1 MKTLKSLLGLSLM
14 LLAMQGPVQAE
25 DIDLFAGI
33 TPGGANPPTVLLGWH
48 STANSNANVT
58 HGCVYGDTGNA
69 PALGDTV
76 GGMEQCALVNTMLSL
91 KDPQYEYLNG
101 AIRIGLMVFN
111 EQGFSG
117 FDNGTG
123 LGNGNNN
130 CGFLLAPP
138 ALMDSDGI
146 NAFINKLKQIDK
158 NKLAN
163 QSRLGDLIAES
174 WAMLNGLST
183 SCSGVD
189 YSGLAEVA
197 TECRDAVLV
206 YIGNATKENSSVADG
221 TGNPDTLLKSQLS
234 SAFAYAPGSTKY
246 DFYATPRAVTQL
258 NNSDSANNKYWGDEW
273 TRFMNLADVGDS
285 AQSDRNVT
293 TYSIAVYD
301 PSLEAKLAGEINF
314 LADLAIEGG
323 GKAFK
328 VTAENHAGLAE
339 ILLQIF
345 NEVQDINS
353 AFSSATLPVS
363 ANTQGTFLNQVYIAS
378 FRPDSTAS
386 PRWTGNV
393 KQYQLG
399 FDSGGNIILTDST
412 QDISKTV
419 TSVTN
424 PITGAII
431 DEAVSFWTTNTPKNA
446 DGSAVSAWPLDGF
459 WRNSPEGAGFAL
471 DSPDGELVEKGGAG
485 QLLRV
490 GNLLNADSRVVY
502 TCNSPGGCPKEAA
515 MPSFAESNS
524 TLVASL
530 NTLLG
535 AAQQGGGASIRVG
548 RVDTGESISTNCT
561 NGKNAA
567 CTITHDG
574 SGGTDLDANTDQV
587 VILNA
592 WNEGLNVQQQA
603 CSYASPCQ
611 IRNVTDTSFDVD
623 SKKLPTGNYT
633 NATIVELSRTATVSQ
648 NDHGLNIGDQVQ
660 LENCTVGNENNT
672 YNIAALKGTVLGS
685 VRSKIDDDNYILQ
698 LGQHVLA
705 ENNNVQC
712 GASSVTL
719 TAENL
724 INWVRG
730 EDINGN
736 EARRGPCPPE
746 VRDADCPIAAR
757 GSIHA
762 DVLHSRPAV
771 INYGGDIGVVVFY
784 GSNDGHFHAIN
795 GNQSGNIDS
804 VQPGGE
810 LWSFVAP
817 EFFGKLKRQFNND
830 PVVKYPNVVDPRAQK
845 RDYFFDGSTTIL
857 QDKRTGT
864 STSGQA
870 FIYLSSRR
878 GGRLIYA
885 MDVSKPLA
893 PRFMWRLTEQQVP
906 ELGQT
911 WSQAQVG
918 VLKHHD
924 NPVLIFG
931 AGYDPAEDQEP
942 APASNSQGRGVLVVD
957 AVSGK
962 VVWAALA
969 NCSGV
974 ALAEGGHCETV
985 AGMNKSF
992 PADVTL
998 LDKDLD
1004 GFIDRLYA
1012 TDVGGNIWRVDL
1024 EADSP
1029 QTTDFDEI
1037 TVTKLASLGG
1047 TGNSNRKF
1055 LFGADVVPT
1064 NRYDAV
1070 VAVSGDR
1077 EHPLYSAADKTGYA
1091 YNVENKFFMVMDKN
1105 LGKSVADSFT
1115 TVALSDLVDQS
1126 TLQCSNDSGTV
1137 VACDTADATSLYFGA
1152 DVYTNEAGN
1161 GIDGYYIDLLPG
1173 EKGVNAPLAVAGKV
1187 YFGTNQPDVPD
1198 AQSCSANLGNAGAYI
1213 VNLVTGER
1221 QRNEFAGGGLPPSPI
1236 AGLVTIDGKTV
1247 PFIIGGAGPSPFDPT
1262 TPALDLSGGRK
1273 RSYWYYE

>member
-91 KDPQYEYLNG
+91 LDPQYAYLNG

-111 EQGFSG
+111 EQGFSS
-117 FDNGTG
+117 FNNGTG

-138 ALMDSDGI
+138 ALMDSTGI
-146 NAFINKLKQIDK
+146 NNFITRLKQIDK

-183 SCSGVD
+183 SCSGVN

-206 YIGNATKENSSVADG
+206 YIGNATKETSSVADG
-221 TGNPDTLLKSQLS
+221 TGNPDTLLKNQLS
-234 SAFAYAPGSTKY
+234 SVFGYAAGSTQY
-246 DFYATPRAVTQL
+246 NFYATPRAVTQL
-258 NNSDSANNKYWGDEW
+258 NNSGSANNKYWGDEW
-273 TRFMNLADVGDS
+273 TRFMNLVDVGDS
-285 AQSDRNVT
+285 AQADRNVT

-301 PSLEAKLAGEINF
+301 PALENKLAGEINF
-314 LADLAIEGG
+314 LADMAVEGG

-399 FDSGGNIILTDST
+399 FDAGGNIVLTDST
-412 QDISKTV
+412 QDISGTV

-424 PITGAII
+424 PITGAIT
-431 DEAVSFWTTNTPKNA
+431 DDAVSFWTTNTPTRA
-446 DGSAVSAWPLDGF
+446 DGSSVSDWPLDGF
-459 WRNSPEGAGFAL
+459 WRNSPEGAGFGL

-485 QLLRV
+485 QLLRID
-490 GNLLNADSRVVY
+490 NLLNSDSRVVY
-502 TCNSPGGCPKEAA
+502 TCNSAGGCPTGTE
-515 MPSFAESNS
+515 MPSFASSNS

-535 AAQQGGGASIRVG
+535 AAQQGGGASISVG
-548 RVDTGESISTNCT
+548 RIDTGEAISTSCT
-561 NGKNAA
+561 GGGKNTV

-574 SGGTDLDANTDQV
+574 SGGTNLDANTDQV
-587 VILNA
+587 VLLNA
-592 WNEGLNVQQQA
+592 WNEVQNKQVCTFAAPCSISNVQ
-603 CSYASPCQ
+603 
-611 IRNVTDTSFDVD
+611 DTSFDIA
-623 SKKLPTGNYT
+623 SKDIPDGASYS
-633 NATIVELSRTATVSQ
+633 NATIVEVSRAATVTQ
-648 NDHGLNIGDQVQ
+648 AGHGLNIGDQVK
-660 LENCTVGNENNT
+660 LENCTVGNESNT
-672 YNIAALKGTVLGS
+672 YNIDALKGTVLGA
-685 VRSKIDDDNYILQ
+685 VRSKIDDDSYVLQ
-698 LGQHVLA
+698 LSQYVLA
-705 ENNNVQC
+705 ENNNVSC
-712 GASSVTL
+712 GASTVTL

-724 INWVRG
+724 IDWVRG

-746 VRDADCPIAAR
+746 VRDANCPITAR

-771 INYGGDIGVVVFY
+771 INYGGSTGVVVFY

-795 GNQSGNIDS
+795 GNQDSNISS

-830 PVVKYPNVVDPRAQK
+830 PLVKYPNVVDPRALK

-864 STSGQA
+864 ATSGKA
-870 FIYLSSRR
+870 FIYLSARR

-885 MDVSKPLA
+885 MDVSNPLA

-918 VLKHHD
+918 MLKHHD
-924 NPVLIFG
+924 NPVLILG

-942 APASNSQGRGVLVVD
+942 APASNSQGRGVLILD
-957 AVSGK
+957 AISGE

-974 ALAEGGHCETV
+974 ALASGGHCETV
-985 AGMNKSF
+985 TGMNKSF
-992 PADVTL
+992 PADITL
-998 LDKDLD
+998 LDKDFD
-1004 GFIDRLYA
+1004 GYIDRLYA

-1024 EADSP
+1024 EADDP
-1029 QTTDFDEI
+1029 QTTDLDEVEI
-1037 TVTKLASLGG
+1037 TKLASLGG
-1047 TGNSNRKF
+1047 TGNNNRKF
-1055 LFGADVVPT
+1055 LFSADVVPT

-1077 EHPLYSAADKTGYA
+1077 EHPLYSASTTPGIA

-1105 LGKSVADSFT
+1105 LGKSVSDSFT
-1115 TVALSDLVDQS
+1115 TYTLNDLVNQT
-1126 TLQCSNDSGTV
+1126 TLQCSDDTGAV
-1137 VACDTADATSLYFGA
+1137 VACETTGATSLYFGGLEDSFA
-1152 DVYTNEAGN
+1152 
-1161 GIDGYYIDLLPG
+1161 GYYIDLLAG

-1221 QRNEFAGGGLPPSPI
+1221 QRNEFSGGGLPPSPI

-1262 TPALDLSGGRK
+1262 TPTLDLSGGRK